1 MTLFI
6 SDLHLCAERPAITQL
21 FIEFLAQQARGCDA
35 LYILGDLFETWL
47 GDDDDAPDSA
57 RIISALRALRDGG
70 TMIYF
75 MRGNRD
81 FLIGEKFAALSGCR
95 LLPDPSVID
104 LNGVPTL
111 LMHGDTLCTDDAGY
125 QRFRRLVRNRCSQWL
140 FLKLPLALRRRIA
153 RHLRAQSMSRT
164 RGKPPA
170 IMDVNAHSVA
180 AVMRQH
186 RVTRLIH
193 GHTHRPA
200 VHDFELDGKPAQRIV
215 LGDWYTQGSVLRC
228 DARGLQLTTL
238 PVPDYT

>member
-1 MTLFI
+1 MILFI
-6 SDLHLCAERPAITQL
+6 SDLHLCAQRPAIMQL
-21 FIEFLAQQARGCDA
+21 FIEFLGQQARDCDA
-35 LYILGDLFETWL
+35 LYILGDLFEAWL
-47 GDDDDAPDSA
+47 GDDNDAPDNA

-111 LMHGDTLCTDDAGY
+111 LMHGDTLCTDDVNY
-125 QRFRRLVRNRCSQWL
+125 QRFRRLVRSRFSQWL
-140 FLKLPLALRRRIA
+140 FLNLPLTLRRRIA
-153 RHLRAQSMSRT
+153 RRLRAQSMSHT
-164 RGKPPA
+164 RKKSSA

-180 AVMRQH
+180 AMMRQH

-200 VHDFELDGKPAQRIV
+200 MHDLELDGRPARRIV

-228 DARGLQLTTL
+228 DARGMHLAALPLQ
-238 PVPDYT
+238 D

>member
-21 FIEFLAQQARGCDA
+21 FIEFLAQQAGNCDA
-35 LYILGDLFETWL
+35 LYILGDLFETWP

-95 LLPDPSVID
+95 LLPDPGVID

-186 RVTRLIH
+186 QVTRLIH

-200 VHDFELDGKPAQRIV
+200 VHDFELDGKPVQRIV

-228 DARGLQLTTL
+228 DAGGLQLTTL
-238 PVPDYT
+238 PVPG